1 MKLALSTKQAGAIL
15 GITSNG
21 VLHLE
26 KEGLLTDISPATA
39 VVSQALGAGPLG
51 RHSHA
56 YDPRAVAQLKQT
68 YIRGGSAATNRALA
82 AQAATGN
89 GTATNPTTA
98 TDPTTAVV
106 TSRDGIFTRLGHL
119 DRRVAELAQAVERL
133 TRLWQ

>member
-26 KEGLLTDISPATA
+26 KEGLLTDISPAAA

-89 GTATNPTTA
+89 GTAT
-98 TDPTTAVV
+98 DPTTAVV